1 MIPTYRKT
9 VRDEKQ
15 ALAHLLIF
23 LTLRKDESCTGL
35 PATIQTLFE
44 GYLALQ
50 GVDMEA
56 EVARFCEYRKTD
68 NVESFEFI
76 KYLVEVLNT
85 RIPVTI
91 LKMATEVVDTANN
104 YTQVEWIVLWD
115 HLSPFLEIADAKAQQ
130 IIVETKKEIDS
141 KRLAETE

>member
-1 MIPTYRKT
+1 MPTYRKA

-23 LTLRKDESCTGL
+23 LALRKDEASTGL
-35 PATIQTLFE
+35 PATIQKLFE
-44 GYLALQ
+44 GYRALQ
-50 GVDMEA
+50 GVDIEA

-68 NVESFEFI
+68 DVESFEFI

-91 LKMATEVVDTANN
+91 LKMATEVVYTANN

-115 HLSPFLEIADAKAQQ
+115 HLSPFLGITDAKAQQ

-141 KRLAETE
+141 KRLAEPE